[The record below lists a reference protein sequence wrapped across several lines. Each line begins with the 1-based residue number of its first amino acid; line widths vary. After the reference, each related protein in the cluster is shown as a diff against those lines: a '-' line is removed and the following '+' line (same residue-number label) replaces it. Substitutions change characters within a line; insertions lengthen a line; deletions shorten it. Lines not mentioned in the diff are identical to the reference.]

1 VSLNIKNERV
11 HALARQAAQA
21 TGRTQTG
28 AIELALEELLRRH
41 GLDPEEAR
49 IEAKLDLALKIV
61 AEYNADRGRA
71 NSEIRRVEDL
81 YDNATGL
88 PR

>member
-1 VSLNIKNERV
+1 MGLNIKNERV
-11 HALARQAAQA
+11 HALARQAAAA

-41 GLDPEEAR
+41 GLDPGQAR
-49 IEAKLDLALKIV
+49 ITAKVDLAQRIV
-61 AEYNADRGRA
+61 AEYSADQARA
-71 NSEIRRVEDL
+71 NAEIRSVEDL
-81 YDNATGL
+81 YDSATGM

>member
-1 VSLNIKNERV
+1 MSLNIKNERV